1 MTGAFVIR
9 ALLSGIII
17 ALIAVVGRKAPA
29 AGALIASLPLIS
41 IMAMIWLWR
50 DTGDHNLL
58 ANHAEATFY
67 FVIPSLPMF
76 LLIPFMLRNGLSFW
90 VSLGSGIALTV
101 ALYLLTAT
109 LAARYG
115 IRI

>member
-1 MTGAFVIR
+1 MTWAFFIR

-17 ALIAVVGRKAPA
+17 ALIAIVGKKAPA
-29 AGALIASLPLIS
+29 AAALIASLPLIS
-41 IMAMIWLWR
+41 IMGMIWLWR
-50 DTGDHNLL
+50 DTGDRTLL

-76 LLIPFMLRNGLSFW
+76 LLIPWMLRSGFGFW
-90 VSLGSGIALTV
+90 VALAAGIFLTV

-109 LAARYG
+109 LAARFG

>member
-9 ALLSGIII
+9 ALLSGIMV
-17 ALIAVVGRKAPA
+17 ALIAIIGKKAPA

-41 IMAMIWLWR
+41 ILGMIWLWR
-50 DTGDHNLL
+50 DTADTKLL

-76 LLIPFMLRNGLSFW
+76 LLIPAMLRGGVGFWLSL
-90 VSLGSGIALTV
+90 SAGIALTIM
-101 ALYLLTAT
+101 LYLLTAT
-109 LAARYG
+109 LAARFG